1 MRDPDWLRLFPDADY
16 RWSMNL
22 RPGDARDFFSGSRDA
37 ESILGQRRRQLAEDG
52 GHYTVLPATAVDLID
67 VAIEQFGIWRGRPFS
82 AAFDAAAS
90 LEPDWV
96 LLRPDAEGTFRV
108 EAGVV
113 CFPSHWSLPDKVGM
127 PLEAVHGPVPRLNE
141 ALGRQVGNFL
151 AKLVPGT
158 EWERENWGL
167 SADAEL
173 DHHPRHRRPRLSG
186 EETLQQ
192 IWIRLERQLLVRL
205 SGGGILFGIHVSNHR
220 LDAVVASWEGLSDR
234 IARSLRTMPEES
246 ACYKGIADARVAIAQ
261 RLVTRDL

>member
-52 GHYTVLPATAVDLID
+52 GHYAVLPATAADLID
-67 VAIEQFGIWRGRPFS
+67 EAIEQFGIWRGRPFGD
-82 AAFDAAAS
+82 AFDAAAS

-96 LLRPDAEGTFRV
+96 LLRPDAEGAFRV

-113 CFPSHWSLPDKVGM
+113 CFPSHWSLPDKAGM
-127 PLEAVHGPVPRLNE
+127 PLEAVHGPVPQLNE
-141 ALGRQVGNFL
+141 ALGRQVGTFL
-151 AKLVPGT
+151 AKLAPGT
-158 EWERENWGL
+158 QWERENWGL
-167 SADAEL
+167 SGNAEL

-186 EETLQQ
+186 EETPDRV
-192 IWIRLERQLLVRL
+192 WIRLERQLLVRL

-220 LDAVVASWEGLSDR
+220 LDVVAGASEVLAAR
-234 IARSLRTMPEES
+234 ISRALTTMSGE
-246 ACYKGIADARVAIAQ
+246 AAGYKGIADARVAIAA
-261 RLVTRDL
+261 RLKGWT